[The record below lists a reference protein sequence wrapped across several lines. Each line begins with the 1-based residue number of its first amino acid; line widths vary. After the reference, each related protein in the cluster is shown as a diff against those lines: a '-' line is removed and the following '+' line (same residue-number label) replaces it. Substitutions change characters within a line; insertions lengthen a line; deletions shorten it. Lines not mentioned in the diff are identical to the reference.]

1 MQTNFLENMQIHKY
15 KPGDVLVRHI
25 SREHLDQ
32 LSPQVGVELRLN
44 VESGGG
50 HSWIVV
56 VKITLLIT
64 CSYMWRLEQCHQGR
78 GSTGPVPVLIMSKR
92 NTKIVT
98 LKMKGERELRKYCFC
113 HLVEL
118 LNEGLVLDRVEV
130 WGPLGQPGPTQVLS
144 HTQNIYIYG

>member
-32 LSPQVGVELRLN
+32 LCPQVSVELRLN

-50 HSWIVV
+50 HSWILV
-56 VKITLLIT
+56 VKITRLIT

-78 GSTGPVPVLIMSKR
+78 GSTGPVPVLITSKWEIQILWIW
-92 NTKIVT
+92 KS
-98 LKMKGERELRKYCFC
+98 
-113 HLVEL
+113 
-118 LNEGLVLDRVEV
+118 RVF
-130 WGPLGQPGPTQVLS
+130 WRFWKSMPPCGTPQWRPRLGQSWGARTTGPAGSYNNVS
-144 HTQNIYIYG
+144 HTQNISVV